1 MLLATMW
8 HQFAWRCQ
16 LELDLDGLETG
27 EIYWICDY
35 VLLSYILLSYIFSR
49 WRSLVPPF
57 TPSPSPSPVL
67 SVK

>member
-49 WRSLVPPF
+49 WRQGYTMYYLGN
-57 TPSPSPSPVL
+57 TIL
-67 SVK
+67 